1 MTLADLLSASP
12 ALMISLT
19 ALLGLLVGSFLN
31 VLIYRLPLMLQRE
44 WRQQCCEYLQLDPEK
59 TKSPMPVPEHKVFN
73 LMKPDSHCPVCK
85 NPVRPWQN
93 IPVLS
98 YLILRG
104 RCAGCQTRIH
114 WRYPIVELSTAVL
127 SALVAWHF
135 GFSWS
140 CLAALIF
147 TWSLISAT
155 VIDIDHQLLPDNIT
169 LPLLWLGLLLSM
181 TDYGTGVTT
190 TDAVLGAVIGYM
202 SLWTVYQ
209 VFKLLTGREGMG
221 YGDFKLLA
229 AIGAWL
235 GWQQLLSVIILSSLT
250 GAIIGI
256 TLALVAGRDKNIPMS
271 FGPYLATAGFIAL
284 IWGDNISRWY
294 VGIALGQT

>member
-1 MTLADLLSASP
+1 
-12 ALMISLT
+12 MIGLT
-19 ALLGLLVGSFLN
+19 AVLGLLVGSFLN
-31 VLIYRLPLMLQRE
+31 VLIYRLPLILQRE
-44 WRQQCCEYLQLDPEK
+44 WRQQCCDYLQLDADK
-59 TKSPMPVPEHKVFN
+59 LKVPMPVSEHKVFN

-85 NPVRPWQN
+85 KPVRPWQN

-98 YLILRG
+98 YVLLRG
-104 RCAGCQTRIH
+104 RCAECQTAIH
-114 WRYPIVELSTAVL
+114 WRYPIVELSSALL

-147 TWSLISAT
+147 TWSLIGAT

-181 TDYGTGVTT
+181 TDYGTGVST
-190 TDAVLGAVIGYM
+190 TDAVLGAALGYM
-202 SLWTVYQ
+202 SLWTVY
-209 VFKLLTGREGMG
+209 KALKILTGREGMG

-256 TLALVAGRDKNIPMS
+256 TLALFAGRDKNIPMS

-284 IWGDNISRWY
+284 IWGDSISRWY
-294 VGIALGQT
+294 LGMALS